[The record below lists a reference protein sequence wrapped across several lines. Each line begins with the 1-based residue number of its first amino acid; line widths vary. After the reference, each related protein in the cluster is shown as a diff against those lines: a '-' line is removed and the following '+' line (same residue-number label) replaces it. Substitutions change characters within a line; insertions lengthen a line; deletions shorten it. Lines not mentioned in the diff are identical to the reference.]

1 MANTNMA
8 LGKKLLLLFLAVGI
22 IPFAVVALLSLNKSN
37 TALST
42 AAFNQLTMAREIKK
56 AQIEGFFGERQG
68 DMGVLTETVG
78 VLRREAFNKLNA
90 VQASKKAQVERFFGE
105 RKGDAIVLGNNPNT
119 VLAFKDLMKAFNA
132 GGGAQ
137 SGNYQGLLNE
147 RYNAP
152 SQFKTVHDVYHPV
165 FKNYMEEYGYY
176 DVFLMDAQNG
186 DVCYSVTKE
195 GDFGTRASDIS
206 SSLRDVWRIASSEGR
221 VALSDTKP
229 YAPSNGAP
237 AQFVSAP
244 IRSNGQVI
252 GVVAM
257 QISIDAIN
265 TIMLERAGMGE
276 TGESYLVGSDG
287 IMRSDSYLD
296 PVDHSVVAA
305 FKNNA
310 VVETEAI
317 RSSMAGHSGHRVIND
332 YNGNPCLSSWSAI
345 DLGDGI
351 RWAMMSEIDV
361 AEAFCPKDENGE
373 YFFAKYTDM
382 YGYYDL
388 FLMNPDGYC
397 FYTVAQEADYQTNF
411 VSGKYSGSNLG
422 ELAREV
428 MSTKRFGM
436 ADFAPYAPSNGEP
449 CAFIAEPVVYNG
461 QTDIIVALQLSLGAI
476 NGIMQQREGMGETG
490 ETYLVG
496 PDKLMRSDSYLD
508 PKGHSVAA
516 SFAGNVKNNG
526 VDTDAATNALAG
538 KVDAEIIT
546 DYNGNPVLS
555 AYTPIDVCGKTWA
568 LIAEIDEPEAMAA
581 VIAMQWMMTL
591 IAVIGIALIVIVAIW
606 TAKSVTGPI
615 NNIINNLNS
624 GAEQVGS
631 ASEQVAS
638 ASQSLAEGASEQA
651 SSLEET
657 SSSLEEMASMTRQNA
672 DNTKQAN
679 TLASTASGE
688 ADKGMRA
695 MNSMSEAMTEIKK
708 SSDDTAKIIKVID
721 EIAFQT
727 NLLALNAAVEAARAG
742 EAGKGFAVVAEEVR
756 NLAQRSAEAAKDTS
770 ALIEGSQKNADG
782 GVKSSEEL
790 VEILQNITGG
800 IKKTTDLMA
809 EVSA

>member
-1 MANTNMA
+1 
-8 LGKKLLLLFLAVGI
+8 
-22 IPFAVVALLSLNKSN
+22 
-37 TALST
+37 
-42 AAFNQLTMAREIKK
+42 
-56 AQIEGFFGERQG
+56 
-68 DMGVLTETVG
+68 
-78 VLRREAFNKLNA
+78 
-90 VQASKKAQVERFFGE
+90 
-105 RKGDAIVLGNNPNT
+105 
-119 VLAFKDLMKAFNA
+119 
-132 GGGAQ
+132 
-137 SGNYQGLLNE
+137 
-147 RYNAP
+147 
-152 SQFKTVHDVYHPV
+152 
-165 FKNYMEEYGYY
+165 
-176 DVFLMDAQNG
+176 
-186 DVCYSVTKE
+186 
-195 GDFGTRASDIS
+195 
-206 SSLRDVWRIASSEGR
+206 
-221 VALSDTKP
+221 
-229 YAPSNGAP
+229 
-237 AQFVSAP
+237 
-244 IRSNGQVI
+244 
-252 GVVAM
+252 
-257 QISIDAIN
+257 
-265 TIMLERAGMGE
+265 
-276 TGESYLVGSDG
+276 
-287 IMRSDSYLD
+287 
-296 PVDHSVVAA
+296 
-305 FKNNA
+305 
-310 VVETEAI
+310 
-317 RSSMAGHSGHRVIND
+317 MAGHSGHRVIND